1 MTTLK
6 SIEGIGEVFMDKLK
20 EAGVYNIKQLLR
32 AGATRAGRKEL
43 AEKAGLS
50 EAQILKWV
58 NRADLMRIRGIGEEY
73 GDLLEMAGV
82 DTVVELAQRNASN
95 LHQKLLEINEE
106 KKLVRRVPALKMVR
120 YWIERAKKLPRIVTY

>member
-1 MTTLK
+1 MTLLK
-6 SIEGIGEVFMDKLK
+6 AIEGIGDVFMDKLK
-20 EAGVYNIKQLLR
+20 EAGVYNVKQLLR
-32 AGATRAGRKEL
+32 AGATPAGRKEL
-43 AEKAGLS
+43 AEKTGLS

-73 GDLLEMAGV
+73 SDLLEMAGV
-82 DTVVELAQRNASN
+82 DTVVELAQRNAQN
-95 LHQKLLEINEE
+95 LQQKLLEINAE

>member
-1 MTTLK
+1 MTMLK
-6 SIEGIGEVFMDKLK
+6 GIEGIGEEFMNKLK
-20 EAGVYNIKQLLR
+20 EAGVYNTKQLLR
-32 AGATRAGRKEL
+32 AGATPTGRKEL
-43 AEKAGLS
+43 SEKTGLS

-73 GDLLEMAGV
+73 SDLLEMAGV

-95 LHQKLLEINEE
+95 LRQKILEINEE